1 MTERGHKTNLREQTT
16 TEHRERSQMRIT
28 QYYKLNKDTHYDLDM
43 KLDTDQRQTNT
54 EPKTDYSQIQNKGDT
69 RVKLTLIQ
77 N

>member
-1 MTERGHKTNLREQTT
+1 
-16 TEHRERSQMRIT
+16 
-28 QYYKLNKDTHYDLDM
+28 M